1 MVRGV
6 FWDEQ
11 PWSDCPDHG
20 TQMDHFITIFLSP
33 SLGCFEFSSTTVL
46 ANQSLWYNYNLNDNI
61 SFLKAEHYHNF
72 AIPPNQKID
81 SKFDKSSIMIY
92 DSKSFLS
99 DEALRND
106 LYSFTDKENNSSEIL
121 KSPRLSLLDTLDFF
135 NFYKECKPWQSL
147 SKCKTEGQNYIS
159 G

>member
-1 MVRGV
+1 MEYYSLLDHTNTGGIPYTIIIMVMV
-6 FWDEQ
+6 
-11 PWSDCPDHG
+11 
-20 TQMDHFITIFLSP
+20 IF
-33 SLGCFEFSSTTVL
+33 
-46 ANQSLWYNYNLNDNI
+46 I
-61 SFLKAEHYHNF
+61 SFLQAEHYHNF

-121 KSPRLSLLDTLDFF
+121 KTPRLSLLDTLDFF

-147 SKCKTEGQNYIS
+147 SKCKTGGQNYIS
-159 G
+159 GQISCQYQQIDLPRKT